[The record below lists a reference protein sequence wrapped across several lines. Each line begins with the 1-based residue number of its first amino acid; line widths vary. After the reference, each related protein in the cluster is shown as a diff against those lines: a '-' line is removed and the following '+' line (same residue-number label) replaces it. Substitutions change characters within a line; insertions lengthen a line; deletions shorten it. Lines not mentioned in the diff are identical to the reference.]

1 MMKSL
6 GVGLTT
12 VIAIFLLLA
21 RSAPANP
28 TTAAVDL
35 NGDGIVVTV
44 NADAA
49 NVQFTYSEHCD
60 NDKPCYTI
68 NLGQGMVAIPT
79 TASGG
84 CVAKQGSDS
93 TPTAVQCPVG
103 SGSITFKLVGGGT
116 WSAYEGG
123 GGQHT
128 GPCSPARV
136 IVNGGNGPNPTMIN
150 SWNGCHEVVHCGTS
164 GTVAVEADATD
175 DISGKCLTIV
185 KH

>member
-1 MMKSL
+1 MTL
-6 GVGLTT
+6 LALAG
-12 VIAIFLLLA
+12 AFLLLG

-28 TTAAVDL
+28 TTANVDL
-35 NGDGIVVTV
+35 GGDGIIVTV
-44 NADAA
+44 NADGA
-49 NVQFTYSEHCD
+49 NVHFSYSEHCAG
-60 NDKPCYTI
+60 DKPCYTI
-68 NLGQGMVAIPT
+68 DLSQGMVAIPT

-84 CVAKQGSDS
+84 CTVQQGSDS
-93 TPTAVQCPVG
+93 TPTGVQCPVG
-103 SGSITFKLVGGGT
+103 SGSIQFKLVGGGT

-123 GGQHT
+123 GGVHT

-150 SWNGCHEVVHCGTS
+150 SWNGCHEVVQCGTS
-164 GTVAVEADATD
+164 GMVAVEADATD